1 MKDIKRMVVSE
12 EARAPNN
19 KQPKLQDDIDFMLWK
34 NELNKEL
41 VPFWKSLRGYFR
53 TYSCCSKRR

>member
-12 EARAPNN
+12 EVRAPN
-19 KQPKLQDDIDFMLWK
+19 KRQAEPKEDIDFMLWK

-41 VPFWKSLRGYFR
+41 IPFWKSL
-53 TYSCCSKRR
+53 KRLI

>member
-12 EARAPNN
+12 EVRSLNK
-19 KQPKLQDDIDFMLWK
+19 KQPDLKEDIDFMLWK

-41 VPFWKSLRGYFR
+41 VSFWESLEEI
-53 TYSCCSKRR
+53 

>member
-1 MKDIKRMVVSE
+1 MKDIKRTVVSE

-19 KQPKLQDDIDFMLWK
+19 KQPELKEDIDFVLWK

-41 VPFWKSLRGYFR
+41 ASFWESLEEI
-53 TYSCCSKRR
+53 

>member
-12 EARAPNN
+12 EVGSLNK
-19 KQPKLQDDIDFMLWK
+19 KQPELKEDIDFMLWK

-41 VPFWKSLRGYFR
+41 VPFWKSL
-53 TYSCCSKRR
+53 KRLF

>member
-19 KQPKLQDDIDFMLWK
+19 KQPELKDDIDFMRWK

-41 VPFWKSLRGYFR
+41 VSFWESLE
-53 TYSCCSKRR
+53 KI